1 MSARHRCVQWALY
14 GAVLGLACLGSA
26 WAQDPAAG
34 AGAATA
40 VADPTLDVLTRVGTS
55 LGLPGVL
62 AWIGWQLGRAG
73 ALTVRIELGPD
84 SKEFV
89 KDEISRLVDK
99 KR

>member
-1 MSARHRCVQWALY
+1 MRVRHGKCIQWALY
-14 GAVLGLACLGSA
+14 GVILGLACLGSA
-26 WAQDPAAG
+26 WAQDPAGPVA
-34 AGAATA
+34 AAT
-40 VADPTLDVLTRVGTS
+40 DPTLDVLTRVGTS

-89 KDEISRLVDK
+89 KDEISRLLER